1 MWHTVSPDRIP
12 TIGRRRSLAQEAYKA
27 IRRSLRDGILVH
39 DEFYSEAELAHSMG
53 ISRTPV
59 REALIEMAREGLVEV
74 VPQRG
79 FKLREL
85 GPEDEREVFELRGV
99 LESYVVRRLAS
110 KATPGD
116 VSKLREVLDRQAELV
131 DNPSAFLEV
140 DEEFHLLM
148 PQLVGLRLTYQMVF
162 ILRGALWLMGSAA
175 LALPERGP
183 TVLQEHRAVVD
194 AIEASDPDAAM
205 AAIQYHINET
215 AVAVYAS
222 RSDTDG

>member
-1 MWHTVSPDRIP
+1 MWHTVQSNRPPSIS
-12 TIGRRRSLAQEAYKA
+12 RRDSLAQQAYKW
-27 IRRSLRDGILVH
+27 IRRSLREGILVH
-39 DEFYSEAELAHSMG
+39 EVFYSEAELAQEMG

-79 FKLREL
+79 FKLRQL
-85 GPEDEREVFELRGV
+85 GPEDQHEVFELRDV

-110 KATPGD
+110 RATPDD
-116 VSKLREVLDRQAELV
+116 VVRLRAVLDRQAELI
-131 DNPSAFLEV
+131 DDPSAFLEV

-175 LALPERGP
+175 LDLPERAP
-183 TVLQEHRAVVD
+183 TVLREHRAVVD
-194 AIEASDPDAAM
+194 AIEAGDPDAAV

-215 AVAVYAS
+215 AGAVYAGGVEG
-222 RSDTDG
+222 DV